1 MNYQDR
7 QRIPQPPERTIRD
20 FFPDYLKTGYFDTDG
35 NLKLEMVTRGKIE
48 PLAEEMTKA
57 FPKLTSNQIRRYFQH
72 CRAIETKLLSKLVT
86 WEQVVADFHMLD
98 VSAADAY
105 GKDPK
110 KIPRI
115 FHDFIKANVAAVKT
129 EDDFIKG
136 FLPHFEALL
145 GFGSQ
150 FFQRERN

>member
-1 MNYQDR
+1 MNYQHRDR
-7 QRIPQPPERTIRD
+7 PPQRPEKTLRD
-20 FFPDYLKTGYFDTDG
+20 FFPDYLKTGYFDADG
-35 NLKLEMVTRGKIE
+35 NLKLELVKRENME

-72 CRAIETKLLSKLVT
+72 CRAIETSLQSKQKT
-86 WEQVVADFHMLD
+86 WEQVLADFYKLD

-105 GKDPK
+105 GKDTK

-129 EDDFIKG
+129 EDDFLKG

-145 GFGSQ
+145 GFGAQ
-150 FFQRERN
+150 FFQKERN